1 MWVLQAI
8 LIVAKLIGFE
18 ISACKN
24 FDHINYF
31 SDVSWWIVFVPTYL
45 GVLRL
50 ALFPK
55 LINFLSNCGI
65 DFD

>member
-8 LIVAKLIGFE
+8 LIVAKLVNFK
-18 ISACKN
+18 ISPYSYSN
-24 FDHINYF
+24 
-31 SDVSWWIVFVPTYL
+31 SVSWWIVFVPTYL

-50 ALFPK
+50 VLFPK
-55 LINFLSNCGI
+55 LIVFLSNCGI